1 MEGRHDVLEKKL
13 SRESVAEL
21 PKMVKLPLT
30 AQKRPH
36 PNDYSAKKKNISNF
50 RTSQSAQKTLQPTT
64 MPREHKAKRGRR
76 EEKKE
81 EKKLKRKREK
91 GEGEAPR
98 HKKQKSQDQDP
109 AEDNDVEITGLDND
123 YIPLEEE
130 DGGATERPFYGMLED
145 EEQEYFRRADE
156 LLELNDF
163 PTDEERSLFLENVYR
178 EADGKELKIACSQS
192 CSRLMERL
200 ILLSSTEQKKKLF
213 EKFAGNFAHLVQHR
227 FASHCCETLFI
238 QSAPVVTEELTADS
252 KKKGEDEKENDI
264 SMESLFLQTLDELE
278 GKMTFLLT
286 DRFASHTLRV
296 LLMILSG
303 RSLEKTS
310 TRSLLQSKK
319 KEKISITGLD
329 TSPTELS
336 LHKRSVPSSFQ
347 FAVEKIISDTIAT
360 MDQSFIR
367 ILATHPTGNPTLQL
381 LLELELTNPNTKKG
395 TNASE
400 KTIISALL
408 PDNIEQEGSESATF
422 INGILYDPIGSRL
435 LETICTYAP
444 GKLFKQLYRATFKDR
459 IGALSRNEISSY
471 PTIRVLN
478 RLSKEDL
485 EEAVNQI
492 IPQLEGLVQ
501 RSRTTVI
508 KTLFERCAAR
518 GADTKAL
525 TTALASG
532 YGSDPSTL
540 IMKMACID
548 DVSSLLSTAF
558 PPPPPASF
566 PADQSAPP
574 KRPPLTLKP
583 SPPQLHG
590 SLLAQTLLSLPG
602 PPSEL
607 IQSALLTLS
616 PEVLL
621 ASAVYPTTTH
631 ILQSALAP
639 SPTNTPFRRKLI
651 NLLLFSPPTSPSTP
665 TEPILTLALSPTGSH
680 VLDTLLLSTTTPT
693 SLFSYTERIATTL
706 SSPSFEALL
715 RDSFSG
721 RIVWRNWAL
730 DLFKRRRG
738 DWVNTVK
745 VQASERTA
753 AIQSSSAPIAD
764 NDEVEEGENKKAKK
778 SKDKGNKEN
787 AARGKNA
794 KPATGP
800 QKSAI
805 QLAREKFAAAKAE
818 KTSSPHFNPSFKAG
832 KGRGRGTGANAT

>member
-1 MEGRHDVLEKKL
+1 
-13 SRESVAEL
+13 
-21 PKMVKLPLT
+21 
-30 AQKRPH
+30 
-36 PNDYSAKKKNISNF
+36 
-50 RTSQSAQKTLQPTT
+50 

-81 EKKLKRKREK
+81 EKELKRKRER
-91 GEGEAPR
+91 GEDDAPR
-98 HKKQKSQDQDP
+98 HKKQKSQDP
-109 AEDNDVEITGLDND
+109 TEDIDVQMTGLDND

-130 DGGATERPFYGMLED
+130 DAGAAERPFYGMLED

-163 PTDEERSLFLENVYR
+163 PSEDERSLFLENVYR

-200 ILLSSTEQKKKLF
+200 ILLSSVEQKKKLF
-213 EKFAGNFAHLVQHR
+213 EKFGGNFAHLVQHR

-238 QSAPVVTEELTADS
+238 QSAPVVTEEPTADS
-252 KKKGEDEKENDI
+252 KKKDEQEKEAV

-296 LLMILSG
+296 LLVVLSG
-303 RSLEKTS
+303 RPLEKAS
-310 TRSLLQSKK
+310 TRSLMQSKK

-336 LHKRSVPSSFQ
+336 LHQRSIPSSFQ

-381 LLELELTNPNTKKG
+381 LLELELTNHNTKKG
-395 TNASE
+395 LNTDE

-408 PDNIEQEGSESATF
+408 PDNIETEGSESATF
-422 INGILYDPIGSRL
+422 VNGILYDAIGSRL
-435 LETICTYAP
+435 LETICTFAP
-444 GKLFKQLYRATFKDR
+444 GKLFKQIYRATFKDR

-471 PTIRVLN
+471 PTIKVLN

-485 EEAVNQI
+485 EEAAEQI

-525 TTALASG
+525 TTALASA
-532 YGSDPSTL
+532 YGSDASTL
-540 IMKMACID
+540 ILKIACIG

-558 PPPPPASF
+558 PPPPSDSDPAS
-566 PADQSAPP
+566 QSSPP
-574 KRPPLTLKP
+574 KRPPPTLKP
-583 SPPQLHG
+583 TPPQLHG

-602 PPSEL
+602 APSEL
-607 IQSALLTLS
+607 IQSALLTLE
-616 PEVLL
+616 PNVLFAL
-621 ASAVYPTTTH
+621 AIYQTTTH
-631 ILQSALAP
+631 IIQSALAP

-651 NLLLFSPPTSPSTP
+651 NLLLFPPPSSTTSPSTDQS
-665 TEPILTLALSPTGSH
+665 PILSLALSPTGSH
-680 VLDTLLLSTTTPT
+680 VLDALLTSTTSPT
-693 SLFSYTERIATTL
+693 SLFSITERIATSLT
-706 SSPSFEALL
+706 SSESLL

-721 RIVWRNWAL
+721 RIVWRNWSL

-738 DWVNTVK
+738 EWVNLVK
-745 VQASERTA
+745 SQSVSTSSLAPAQQQISTPATA
-753 AIQSSSAPIAD
+753 D
-764 NDEVEEGENKKAKK
+764 EDEVVVKEGGKK
-778 SKDKGNKEN
+778 SKDKKSK
-787 AARGKNA
+787 GKPGA
-794 KPATGP
+794 GKDGKPATQESG
-800 QKSAI
+800 KSAI
-805 QLAREKFAAAKAE
+805 QLAREKFAAKKAE
-818 KTSSPHFNPSFKAG
+818 KMAGLGGKFSFKNV
-832 KGRGRGTGANAT
+832 KGRGTGANAI

>member
-1 MEGRHDVLEKKL
+1 
-13 SRESVAEL
+13 
-21 PKMVKLPLT
+21 
-30 AQKRPH
+30 
-36 PNDYSAKKKNISNF
+36 
-50 RTSQSAQKTLQPTT
+50 

-81 EKKLKRKREK
+81 EKELKRKRENG
-91 GEGEAPR
+91 GEDAQS
-98 HKKQKSQDQDP
+98 HKKQKSQDP
-109 AEDNDVEITGLDND
+109 AEDIDVQITGLDND

-130 DGGATERPFYGMLED
+130 DAGATERPFYGMLED

-163 PTDEERSLFLENVYR
+163 PSEEERSLFLENVYR
-178 EADGKELKIACSQS
+178 EADDKELKIACSQS

-200 ILLSSTEQKKKLF
+200 ILLSSVEQKKKLF
-213 EKFAGNFAHLVQHR
+213 EKFGGNFAHLVQHR

-252 KKKGEDEKENDI
+252 KKKEDEQEKEAV

-286 DRFASHTLRV
+286 DRFAAHTLRV
-296 LLMILSG
+296 LLVVLSG
-303 RSLEKTS
+303 RPLEKAS
-310 TRSLLQSKK
+310 TRSLMQSKK

-336 LHKRSVPSSFQ
+336 LQKRSIPSSFQ

-381 LLELELTNPNTKKG
+381 LLELELTNHNTKKG
-395 TNASE
+395 LNTDE

-408 PDNIEQEGSESATF
+408 PDNIETEGSESATF
-422 INGILYDPIGSRL
+422 VNGILYDAIGSRL
-435 LETICTYAP
+435 LETICTFAP
-444 GKLFKQLYRATFKDR
+444 GKLFKQIYRATFKDR

-471 PTIRVLN
+471 PTIKVLN

-485 EEAVNQI
+485 EEAVEQI

-518 GADTKAL
+518 GADTTAL
-525 TTALASG
+525 TTALASA

-540 IMKMACID
+540 ILKMACID
-548 DVSSLLSTAF
+548 DVPSLLSTAF
-558 PPPPPASF
+558 PPPPSDSDPAS
-566 PADQSAPP
+566 QSSPP
-574 KRPPLTLKP
+574 KRPPPTLKP
-583 SPPQLHG
+583 TSPQLHG

-602 PPSEL
+602 APSEL
-607 IQSALLTLS
+607 IQSALLTLE
-616 PEVLL
+616 PNLLL
-621 ASAVYPTTTH
+621 ALAIYQTTTH
-631 ILQSALAP
+631 IIQSALAP

-651 NLLLFSPPTSPSTP
+651 NLLLFPPTSSTTSPSTDQSP
-665 TEPILTLALSPTGSH
+665 VLSLALSPTGSH
-680 VLDTLLLSTTTPT
+680 VLDTLLTSPTSPT
-693 SLFSYTERIATTL
+693 SLFSITERIATSLT
-706 SSPSFEALL
+706 SSESLL

-721 RIVWRNWAL
+721 RIVWRNWSL

-738 DWVNTVK
+738 EWVNLVK
-745 VQASERTA
+745 SHSVSTSLAPPQQPNPLPVTA
-753 AIQSSSAPIAD
+753 D
-764 NDEVEEGENKKAKK
+764 DDEAVVKEGGKK
-778 SKDKGNKEN
+778 SKDKKS
-787 AARGKNA
+787 KA
-794 KPATGP
+794 KPGASKDAKSTAQESG
-800 QKSAI
+800 KSAI
-805 QLAREKFAAAKAE
+805 QLAREKFAAKKAE
-818 KTSSPHFNPSFKAG
+818 KMAGLGGKSTFKNV
-832 KGRGRGTGANAT
+832 KGRGTGANAI